1 MDHFGSIQTPIM
13 FYLNQATDNMKHVY
27 RLSRLWCAPVM
38 AIVMVISLAMT
49 GCQTMRSPSTTLS
62 NTILQSSSSLPKVIA
77 TAPTNLPHMDA
88 SQLSGKLIFI
98 YLTGFGE
105 NRQAQLIETQMDG
118 SNPKTLYKVNG
129 TIMSLSASRL
139 GDRLIFTVQA
149 GKSYPKVVIL
159 DRATLQVTD
168 VSDVSA
174 VSGVSGVS
182 AKRTH
187 NFSGAISPD
196 GRQLLLANSQMGN
209 PEIFLTDS
217 SGNIKQQLTQQPAID
232 LAPVWLPDGKS
243 FIFTSDK
250 AKFLQPQLYQYY
262 FAKQQFLPL
271 NLPGKINAIARV
283 SPSGRLITYV
293 SDNSQGRLA
302 DMATKQSIAINN
314 EGLAEPANFSP
325 DGNYLLYSAK
335 NRIKIIPVPTFEPL
349 APQQSPVSWTIEFA
363 DSNHQPFTIRE
374 PIWVIP

>member
-1 MDHFGSIQTPIM
+1 MAI
-13 FYLNQATDNMKHVY
+13 
-27 RLSRLWCAPVM
+27 VM
-38 AIVMVISLAMT
+38 AIVMAISLAMT

-62 NTILQSSSSLPKVIA
+62 NTTLQSSTSLPKVIA
-77 TAPTNLPHMDA
+77 TAPTNLPQMDA

-98 YLTGFGE
+98 YLTGFGA
-105 NRQAQLIETQMDG
+105 NRQAQLIETQIDG
-118 SNPKTLYKVNG
+118 SDPKTLYKVNG

-159 DRATLQVTD
+159 DRATLQVTEI
-168 VSDVSA
+168 SG

-182 AKRTH
+182 SKLTH

-217 SGNIKQQLTQQPAID
+217 SGNIKQQLTHQPAID
-232 LAPVWLPDGKS
+232 LAPVWLPDGQS

-271 NLPGKINAIARV
+271 NLPGKTNAIARI
-283 SPSGRLITYV
+283 SPTGRLITYV
-293 SDNSQGRLA
+293 SDNSQGRLT
-302 DMATKQSIAINN
+302 DMATKKSIAINN

-335 NRIKIIPVPTFEPL
+335 NRIKITPVPNFERL

-374 PIWVIP
+374 PIWVNY

>member
-1 MDHFGSIQTPIM
+1 M
-13 FYLNQATDNMKHVY
+13 FCRNETLNNMRHVY
-27 RLSRLWCAPVM
+27 QLPRLCCAAVM
-38 AIVMVISLAMT
+38 AIVMAISLAMT
-49 GCQTMRSPSTTLS
+49 GCQTMRLPSTTLS
-62 NTILQSSSSLPKVIA
+62 NTTLQISTSLPKVIA
-77 TAPTNLPHMDA
+77 TAPSNLPHMDA

-105 NRQAQLIETQMDG
+105 NRQAQLIETQIDG
-118 SNPKTLYKVNG
+118 SDPKTLYKVNG
-129 TIMSLSASRL
+129 TIMSLSSSRL

-159 DRATLQVTD
+159 DRATLQVTEISG
-168 VSDVSA
+168 VSDVS
-174 VSGVSGVS
+174 GIS

-187 NFSGAISPD
+187 NFSGTISPD

-217 SGNIKQQLTQQPAID
+217 SGNIKQQLTHQPAID
-232 LAPVWLPDGKS
+232 LAPVWLPDGQS

-271 NLPGKINAIARV
+271 NLPGKTNAIARV

-302 DMATKQSIAINN
+302 DMATKKSIAINN

-335 NRIKIIPVPTFEPL
+335 NRIKIIPVPTFETL
-349 APQQSPVSWTIEFA
+349 TPQQSPVSWTIEFD
-363 DSNHQPFTIRE
+363 DSNHRPFTIRE
-374 PIWVIP
+374 PIWVTP

>member
-1 MDHFGSIQTPIM
+1 M
-13 FYLNQATDNMKHVY
+13 FYLNQATNNMKHVY
-27 RLSRLWCAPVM
+27 LLPRLWCAAVM
-38 AIVMVISLAMT
+38 AIVMAISLAMT
-49 GCQTMRSPSTTLS
+49 GCQTMRSPSTNLS
-62 NTILQSSSSLPKVIA
+62 STSLQSSTSLPKVIA
-77 TAPTNLPHMDA
+77 TAPTNLSDVHA

-105 NRQAQLIETQMDG
+105 NRQAQLIETQIDG
-118 SNPKTLYKVNG
+118 SDPKTLYKVNG

-149 GKSYPKVVIL
+149 GNSYPQVVIL
-159 DRATLQVTD
+159 DRATLQVTEI
-168 VSDVSA
+168 SA
-174 VSGVSGVS
+174 VSGR
-182 AKRTH
+182 RTH

-217 SGNIKQQLTQQPAID
+217 SGNVKQQLTHQPAID
-232 LAPVWLPDGKS
+232 LAPVWLPDGQS

-271 NLPGKINAIARV
+271 NLPGKTNAIARI
-283 SPSGRLITYV
+283 SPTGRLITYV

-302 DMATKQSIAINN
+302 DMATKKSIAIND

-335 NRIKIIPVPTFEPL
+335 NRIKIIPVPTFKPL
-349 APQQSPVSWTIEFA
+349 ASQQSPASWTIEFA

-374 PIWVIP
+374 PIWVTP

>member
-1 MDHFGSIQTPIM
+1 M
-13 FYLNQATDNMKHVY
+13 FCLNETSNNMKHY
-27 RLSRLWCAPVM
+27 YQLPRLCAAVM
-38 AIVMVISLAMT
+38 AIVMAISLAIT
-49 GCQTMRSPSTTLS
+49 GCQTIRSPSTTLS
-62 NTILQSSSSLPKVIA
+62 TTSLQSSTSLPKVIA

-105 NRQAQLIETQMDG
+105 NRQAQLIETRMDG
-118 SNPKTLYKVNG
+118 SNSKTLYKVNG
-129 TIMSLSASRL
+129 TIMSLSSSRL

-159 DRATLQVTD
+159 DRVTLQVTE
-168 VSDVSA
+168 
-174 VSGVSGVS
+174 VS

-196 GRQLLLANSQMGN
+196 GRQLLLANSQPGN

-217 SGNIKQQLTQQPAID
+217 SGNIKQQLTHQPAID
-232 LAPVWLPDGKS
+232 LAPVWLPDGES

-271 NLPGKINAIARV
+271 NLPGKTNAIARV

-293 SDNSQGRLA
+293 SDNSQGRLV
-302 DMATKQSIAINN
+302 DMATKKSIAINN
-314 EGLAEPANFSP
+314 ERLAEPANFSP

-349 APQQSPVSWTIEFA
+349 TLQQSPVSWIIEFA

>member
-1 MDHFGSIQTPIM
+1 M
-13 FYLNQATDNMKHVY
+13 FCLNQATDKMKHY
-27 RLSRLWCAPVM
+27 YQLPRLWCAPVM
-38 AIVMVISLAMT
+38 AIVMAISLAMT
-49 GCQTMRSPSTTLS
+49 GCQTIRSPSTTLS
-62 NTILQSSSSLPKVIA
+62 TTSLQSSTSLPRVIA

-88 SQLSGKLIFI
+88 RQLSGKLIFI

-105 NRQAQLIETQMDG
+105 NRQAQLIETQIDG
-118 SNPKTLYKVNG
+118 SDPKTLHKVNG
-129 TIMSLSASRL
+129 TIMSLSSSRL

-159 DRATLQVTD
+159 DRVTLQVTE
-168 VSDVSA
+168 
-174 VSGVSGVS
+174 VS

-196 GRQLLLANSQMGN
+196 GRQLLLANSQLGN

-217 SGNIKQQLTQQPAID
+217 SGNIKQQLTHQPAID
-232 LAPVWLPDGKS
+232 LAPVWLPDGQS

-271 NLPGKINAIARV
+271 NLPGKTNAIARV

-293 SDNSQGRLA
+293 SDNSQGKLA
-302 DMATKQSIAINN
+302 DMATKKSIAINN

-335 NRIKIIPVPTFEPL
+335 NRIKIIPVPTFETL
-349 APQQSPVSWTIEFA
+349 TPQQSPVSWTIEFA
-363 DSNHQPFTIRE
+363 DSNHRPFTIRE
-374 PIWVIP
+374 PIWVTP

>member
-1 MDHFGSIQTPIM
+1 M
-13 FYLNQATDNMKHVY
+13 FYLNQATNNMKHVY
-27 RLSRLWCAPVM
+27 LLPRLWCAAVM
-38 AIVMVISLAMT
+38 AIVMAISLAMT
-49 GCQTMRSPSTTLS
+49 GCQTMRSPSTNLS
-62 NTILQSSSSLPKVIA
+62 STSLQSSTSLPKVIA
-77 TAPTNLPHMDA
+77 TAPTNLSDLHIR
-88 SQLSGKLIFI
+88 QLSGKLIFI

-105 NRQAQLIETQMDG
+105 NRQAQLIETQIDG
-118 SNPKTLYKVNG
+118 SDPKTLYKVNG

-149 GKSYPKVVIL
+149 GKSYPQVVIL
-159 DRATLQVTD
+159 DRATLQVTEI
-168 VSDVSA
+168 SA
-174 VSGVSGVS
+174 VSGR
-182 AKRTH
+182 RTH

-196 GRQLLLANSQMGN
+196 GRQLLLANSQLGN

-217 SGNIKQQLTQQPAID
+217 SGNVKQQLTHQPAID
-232 LAPVWLPDGKS
+232 LAPVWLPDGQS

-250 AKFLQPQLYQYY
+250 AKFLQPQLYQYH

-271 NLPGKINAIARV
+271 NLPGKTNAIARI

-302 DMATKQSIAINN
+302 DMATKKSIAINN

-335 NRIKIIPVPTFEPL
+335 NRIKIIPVPTFESL
-349 APQQSPVSWTIEFA
+349 RLQQSPASWTIEFA

>member
-1 MDHFGSIQTPIM
+1 M
-13 FYLNQATDNMKHVY
+13 FCLNQATNNMKHFY
-27 RLSRLWCAPVM
+27 PLPRLWCAAVM
-38 AIVMVISLAMT
+38 AIVMAISLAMT
-49 GCQTMRSPSTTLS
+49 GCQTMRSPSTNIS
-62 NTILQSSSSLPKVIA
+62 NTSLQSSTSLPKVIA
-77 TAPTNLPHMDA
+77 TAPTNLSDVHA

-105 NRQAQLIETQMDG
+105 NRQAQLIETQIDG
-118 SNPKTLYKVNG
+118 SDPETLYKVNG

-159 DRATLQVTD
+159 DRATLQVTEI
-168 VSDVSA
+168 SA
-174 VSGVSGVS
+174 VS
-182 AKRTH
+182 AKGTH

-196 GRQLLLANSQMGN
+196 GRQLLLANSQLGN

-217 SGNIKQQLTQQPAID
+217 SGNIKQQLTHQPAID
-232 LAPVWLPDGKS
+232 LAPVWLPDGQS

-271 NLPGKINAIARV
+271 NLPGKTNAIARV

-302 DMATKQSIAINN
+302 DMATKKSIAINN

-335 NRIKIIPVPTFEPL
+335 NRIKIIPVPTFETL
-349 APQQSPVSWTIEFA
+349 TPQQSPVSWTIEFD
-363 DSNHQPFTIRE
+363 DSNHRPFTIRE
-374 PIWVIP
+374 PIWVTP

>member
-1 MDHFGSIQTPIM
+1 M
-13 FYLNQATDNMKHVY
+13 FYLNQATNNMKHVY
-27 RLSRLWCAPVM
+27 LLPRLWCAAVM
-38 AIVMVISLAMT
+38 AIVMAISLAMT
-49 GCQTMRSPSTTLS
+49 GCQTMRSPSTNLS
-62 NTILQSSSSLPKVIA
+62 STSLQSSTSLPKVIA
-77 TAPTNLPHMDA
+77 TAPTNLPDLHIR
-88 SQLSGKLIFI
+88 QLSGKLIFI

-105 NRQAQLIETQMDG
+105 NRQAQLIETQIDG
-118 SNPKTLYKVNG
+118 SDPKTLYKVNG

-159 DRATLQVTD
+159 DRATLQVTEI
-168 VSDVSA
+168 SA
-174 VSGVSGVS
+174 VS
-182 AKRTH
+182 AKGTH

-217 SGNIKQQLTQQPAID
+217 SGNIKQQLTHQPAID
-232 LAPVWLPDGKS
+232 LAPVWLPDGES

-271 NLPGKINAIARV
+271 NLPGKTNAIARV

-293 SDNSQGRLA
+293 SDNSQGRLV
-302 DMATKQSIAINN
+302 DMATKKSIAINN

-335 NRIKIIPVPTFEPL
+335 NRIKIIPVPTFKPL
-349 APQQSPVSWTIEFA
+349 ASQQSPVSWTVEFA

>member
-1 MDHFGSIQTPIM
+1 
-13 FYLNQATDNMKHVY
+13 
-27 RLSRLWCAPVM
+27 
-38 AIVMVISLAMT
+38 
-49 GCQTMRSPSTTLS
+49 MRSPSTNLS
-62 NTILQSSSSLPKVIA
+62 NTTLQSSTSLPKVIA

-88 SQLSGKLIFI
+88 RQLSGKLIFI

-105 NRQAQLIETQMDG
+105 NRQGQLIETQIDG
-118 SNPKTLYKVNG
+118 SDPKTLYKVNG
-129 TIMSLSASRL
+129 TIMSLSVSRL

-159 DRATLQVTD
+159 DRATLQVTEI
-168 VSDVSA
+168 
-174 VSGVSGVS
+174 SGVS
-182 AKRTH
+182 AKPTH

-217 SGNIKQQLTQQPAID
+217 SGNIKQQLTHQPAID
-232 LAPVWLPDGKS
+232 LAPVWLPDGQS

-271 NLPGKINAIARV
+271 NLPGKTNAIARV
-283 SPSGRLITYV
+283 SPTGRLITYV
-293 SDNSQGRLA
+293 TDNSQGRLA
-302 DMATKQSIAINN
+302 DMATKKSIAINN

-335 NRIKIIPVPTFEPL
+335 NRIKITPVPNFERL

-374 PIWVIP
+374 PIWVNY

>member
-1 MDHFGSIQTPIM
+1 M
-13 FYLNQATDNMKHVY
+13 FCLNQATNNMKHVY
-27 RLSRLWCAPVM
+27 QLSRLWCAAVM
-38 AIVMVISLAMT
+38 AIVMAISLAMT
-49 GCQTMRSPSTTLS
+49 GCQTMRPPSTTLS
-62 NTILQSSSSLPKVIA
+62 KTSLQSSTSLPKVIA

-105 NRQAQLIETQMDG
+105 NRQAQLIETRMDG
-118 SNPKTLYKVNG
+118 SDPKTLYKVNG

-159 DRATLQVTD
+159 DRATLQIAEI
-168 VSDVSA
+168 SG

-196 GRQLLLANSQMGN
+196 GRQLLLANSQLGN

-217 SGNIKQQLTQQPAID
+217 GGNIKQQLTHQPAID
-232 LAPVWLPDGKS
+232 LAPVWLPDGQS

-271 NLPGKINAIARV
+271 NLPGKTNAIARV

-293 SDNSQGRLA
+293 SDNSQGRLV
-302 DMATKQSIAINN
+302 DMATKKSIAINN

-325 DGNYLLYSAK
+325 DDNYLLYSAK
-335 NRIKIIPVPTFEPL
+335 NRIKITPVPNFERL
-349 APQQSPVSWTIEFA
+349 APQQSPVSWTIQFA
-363 DSNHQPFTIRE
+363 DSNHQSFTIRE
-374 PIWVIP
+374 PIWVNY

>member
-1 MDHFGSIQTPIM
+1 
-13 FYLNQATDNMKHVY
+13 
-27 RLSRLWCAPVM
+27 
-38 AIVMVISLAMT
+38 
-49 GCQTMRSPSTTLS
+49 
-62 NTILQSSSSLPKVIA
+62 
-77 TAPTNLPHMDA
+77 
-88 SQLSGKLIFI
+88 
-98 YLTGFGE
+98 
-105 NRQAQLIETQMDG
+105 
-118 SNPKTLYKVNG
+118 
-129 TIMSLSASRL
+129 MSLSASRL

-149 GKSYPKVVIL
+149 GKSYPQVVIF

-168 VSDVSA
+168 VSGSSGVSA
-174 VSGVSGVS
+174 VSGIS

-187 NFSGAISPD
+187 SFSGAISPD
-196 GRQLLLANSQMGN
+196 GRQLLLANSQLGN

-217 SGNIKQQLTQQPAID
+217 SGNIKQQLTHQPAID
-232 LAPVWLPDGKS
+232 LAPVWLPDGQS

-262 FAKQQFLPL
+262 FANQQFLPL
-271 NLPGKINAIARV
+271 NLPGKTNAIARV
-283 SPSGRLITYV
+283 SPSGLLITYV

-302 DMATKQSIAINN
+302 DMATKKSIVINN

-349 APQQSPVSWTIEFA
+349 TLQQSPVSWTIEFA

-374 PIWVIP
+374 PIWVNF

>member
-1 MDHFGSIQTPIM
+1 M
-13 FYLNQATDNMKHVY
+13 FYLNQATNNMKHVY
-27 RLSRLWCAPVM
+27 LLPRLWCAAVM
-38 AIVMVISLAMT
+38 AIVMAISLAMT
-49 GCQTMRSPSTTLS
+49 GCQTMRSPSTNISSTS
-62 NTILQSSSSLPKVIA
+62 LQSSTSLPKVIEA
-77 TAPTNLPHMDA
+77 VPTNLPHMDA
-88 SQLSGKLIFI
+88 RQLSGKLIFI

-105 NRQAQLIETQMDG
+105 NRQAQLIETQIDG
-118 SNPKTLYKVNG
+118 SDPKTLYKVNG

-149 GKSYPKVVIL
+149 GNSYPQVVIL
-159 DRATLQVTD
+159 DRATLQVTEI
-168 VSDVSA
+168 SA
-174 VSGVSGVS
+174 VSGR
-182 AKRTH
+182 RTH

-217 SGNIKQQLTQQPAID
+217 SGNVKQQLTHQPAID
-232 LAPVWLPDGKS
+232 LAPVWLPDGQS

-271 NLPGKINAIARV
+271 NLPGKTNAIARI
-283 SPSGRLITYV
+283 SPTGRLITYV

-302 DMATKQSIAINN
+302 DMATKKSIAINN

-335 NRIKIIPVPTFEPL
+335 NRIKIIPVPTFESL
-349 APQQSPVSWTIEFA
+349 RLQQSPASWTIEFA

-374 PIWVIP
+374 PILVTP

>member
-1 MDHFGSIQTPIM
+1 M
-13 FYLNQATDNMKHVY
+13 FYLNQATNNMKHVY
-27 RLSRLWCAPVM
+27 LLPRLWCAAVM
-38 AIVMVISLAMT
+38 AIVMAISLAMT

-62 NTILQSSSSLPKVIA
+62 SNNTLQGSTSLPKVIEA
-77 TAPTNLPHMDA
+77 VPTNLPHMDA
-88 SQLSGKLIFI
+88 RQLSGKLIFI

-105 NRQAQLIETQMDG
+105 NRQAQLIETQIDG
-118 SNPKTLYKVNG
+118 SDPKTLYKVNG

-149 GKSYPKVVIL
+149 GNSYPQVVIL
-159 DRATLQVTD
+159 DRATLQVTEI
-168 VSDVSA
+168 SA
-174 VSGVSGVS
+174 VSGR
-182 AKRTH
+182 RTH

-217 SGNIKQQLTQQPAID
+217 SGNVKQQLTHQPAID
-232 LAPVWLPDGKS
+232 LAPVWLPDGQS

-271 NLPGKINAIARV
+271 NLPGKTNAIARV

-293 SDNSQGRLA
+293 SDNSQGRLT
-302 DMATKQSIAINN
+302 DMATKKSIAINN

-349 APQQSPVSWTIEFA
+349 TLQQSPVSWTIQFT

-374 PIWVIP
+374 PIWVNF

>member
-1 MDHFGSIQTPIM
+1 M
-13 FYLNQATDNMKHVY
+13 FYLNQATNNMKHVY
-27 RLSRLWCAPVM
+27 QLPRLWCAAVM
-38 AIVMVISLAMT
+38 AISLAMA
-49 GCQTMRSPSTTLS
+49 GCQTMGSPSTTLS
-62 NTILQSSSSLPKVIA
+62 NTTLQSSTSLPKVIA

-88 SQLSGKLIFI
+88 RQLSGKLIFI

-105 NRQAQLIETQMDG
+105 NRQAQLIETQIDG
-118 SNPKTLYKVNG
+118 SDPKTLYKVNG

-159 DRATLQVTD
+159 DRATLQVTEI
-168 VSDVSA
+168 SA
-174 VSGVSGVS
+174 VSGR
-182 AKRTH
+182 RTH

-217 SGNIKQQLTQQPAID
+217 SGNVKQQLTHQPAID
-232 LAPVWLPDGKS
+232 LAPVWLPDGQS

-271 NLPGKINAIARV
+271 NLPGKTNAIARI
-283 SPSGRLITYV
+283 SPTGRLITYV

-302 DMATKQSIAINN
+302 DMATKKSIAINN

-335 NRIKIIPVPTFEPL
+335 NRIKIIPVPTFESL
-349 APQQSPVSWTIEFA
+349 RLQQSPASWTIEFA

-374 PIWVIP
+374 PIWVTP

>member
-1 MDHFGSIQTPIM
+1 M
-13 FYLNQATDNMKHVY
+13 FYLNETSNNMKHVY
-27 RLSRLWCAPVM
+27 LLPRLWCAAVM
-38 AIVMVISLAMT
+38 AIVMAISLAMT
-49 GCQTMRSPSTTLS
+49 GCQTMHSPSTNISSTS
-62 NTILQSSSSLPKVIA
+62 LQSSTSLPKVIA

-88 SQLSGKLIFI
+88 RQLSGKLIFI

-105 NRQAQLIETQMDG
+105 NRQGQLIETQIDG

-149 GKSYPKVVIL
+149 GKSYPQVVIL
-159 DRATLQVTD
+159 DRATLQVTEISGVSG

-174 VSGVSGVS
+174 VS

-217 SGNIKQQLTQQPAID
+217 SGNIKQQLTHQPAID

-250 AKFLQPQLYQYY
+250 AKFLQPQLYQYH

-271 NLPGKINAIARV
+271 NLPGKTNAIARV

-302 DMATKQSIAINN
+302 DMATKKNIAIND

-335 NRIKIIPVPTFEPL
+335 NRIKIIPVPTFKPL
-349 APQQSPVSWTIEFA
+349 ASQQSPVSWTVEFA

>member
-1 MDHFGSIQTPIM
+1 M
-13 FYLNQATDNMKHVY
+13 FYLNQATNNMKHVY
-27 RLSRLWCAPVM
+27 LLPRLWCAAVM
-38 AIVMVISLAMT
+38 AIVMAISLAMT

-62 NTILQSSSSLPKVIA
+62 SNNTLQGSTSLPKVIEA
-77 TAPTNLPHMDA
+77 VPTNLPHMDA
-88 SQLSGKLIFI
+88 RQLSGKLIFI

-105 NRQAQLIETQMDG
+105 NRQAQLIETQIDG
-118 SNPKTLYKVNG
+118 SDPKTLYKVNG

-149 GKSYPKVVIL
+149 GNSYPQVVIL
-159 DRATLQVTD
+159 DRATLQVTEI
-168 VSDVSA
+168 SA
-174 VSGVSGVS
+174 VSGR
-182 AKRTH
+182 RTH

-217 SGNIKQQLTQQPAID
+217 SGNVKQQLTHQPAID
-232 LAPVWLPDGKS
+232 LAPVWLPDGQS

-271 NLPGKINAIARV
+271 NLPGKTNAIARV

-302 DMATKQSIAINN
+302 DMATKKSIAINN

-349 APQQSPVSWTIEFA
+349 APQQPPVSWTIQFT

-374 PIWVIP
+374 PIWVTP

>member
-1 MDHFGSIQTPIM
+1 
-13 FYLNQATDNMKHVY
+13 MKHVY
-27 RLSRLWCAPVM
+27 LLPRLWCAAVM
-38 AIVMVISLAMT
+38 AIVMAISLAMT

-62 NTILQSSSSLPKVIA
+62 NTTLQSSTSLPKVIA
-77 TAPTNLPHMDA
+77 TAPTNLLHMDA
-88 SQLSGKLIFI
+88 RQLSGKLIFI

-105 NRQAQLIETQMDG
+105 NRQAQLIETQIDG
-118 SNPKTLYKVNG
+118 SDPKTLYKVNG

-149 GKSYPKVVIL
+149 GNSYPQVVIL
-159 DRATLQVTD
+159 DRATLQVTEI
-168 VSDVSA
+168 SA
-174 VSGVSGVS
+174 VSGR
-182 AKRTH
+182 RTH

-217 SGNIKQQLTQQPAID
+217 SGNVKQQLTHQPAID
-232 LAPVWLPDGKS
+232 LAPVWLPDGQS

-271 NLPGKINAIARV
+271 NLPGKTNAIARI
-283 SPSGRLITYV
+283 SPTGRLITYV

-302 DMATKQSIAINN
+302 DMATKKSIAINN

-335 NRIKIIPVPTFEPL
+335 NRIKITPVPNFERL

>member
-1 MDHFGSIQTPIM
+1 
-13 FYLNQATDNMKHVY
+13 
-27 RLSRLWCAPVM
+27 M
-38 AIVMVISLAMT
+38 AIVMAISLAMT
-49 GCQTMRSPSTTLS
+49 GCQAMGSPSTTLS
-62 NTILQSSSSLPKVIA
+62 NTSLQSSTSLPKVIA

-105 NRQAQLIETQMDG
+105 KREAQLIETQMDG
-118 SNPKTLYKVNG
+118 SDPKTLYKVNG
-129 TIMSLSASRL
+129 TIMSLSSSRL

-149 GKSYPKVVIL
+149 GKSYPQVVIL
-159 DRATLQVTD
+159 DRATLQVTEI
-168 VSDVSA
+168 SA
-174 VSGVSGVS
+174 VSGVSAVS

-217 SGNIKQQLTQQPAID
+217 SGNIKQQLTHQPAID

-250 AKFLQPQLYQYY
+250 AKFLQPQLYQYH

-271 NLPGKINAIARV
+271 NLPGKTTAIARV
-283 SPSGRLITYV
+283 SPRGRLITYV

-302 DMATKQSIAINN
+302 DMATKKSIAIND

-325 DGNYLLYSAK
+325 DGNHLLYSAK
-335 NRIKIIPVPTFEPL
+335 NRIEIIPVPSFEPL
-349 APQQSPVSWTIEFA
+349 APQQYPVSWTIEFA

-374 PIWVIP
+374 PIWVKP

>member
-1 MDHFGSIQTPIM
+1 
-13 FYLNQATDNMKHVY
+13 
-27 RLSRLWCAPVM
+27 M
-38 AIVMVISLAMT
+38 AIVMAISLAMT

-62 NTILQSSSSLPKVIA
+62 SNNTLQGSTSLPKVIEA
-77 TAPTNLPHMDA
+77 VPTNLPHMDA
-88 SQLSGKLIFI
+88 RQLSGKLIFI

-105 NRQAQLIETQMDG
+105 NRQAQLIETQIDG
-118 SNPKTLYKVNG
+118 SDPKTLYKVNG

-149 GKSYPKVVIL
+149 GNSYPQVVIL
-159 DRATLQVTD
+159 DRATFQVTEI
-168 VSDVSA
+168 SA
-174 VSGVSGVS
+174 VSGR
-182 AKRTH
+182 RTH

-217 SGNIKQQLTQQPAID
+217 SGNVKQQLTHQPAID
-232 LAPVWLPDGKS
+232 LAPVWLPDGQS

-271 NLPGKINAIARV
+271 NLPGKTNAIARI
-283 SPSGRLITYV
+283 SPTGRLITYV

-302 DMATKQSIAINN
+302 DMATKKSIAINN

-335 NRIKIIPVPTFEPL
+335 NRIKIIPVPNFETL
-349 APQQSPVSWTIEFA
+349 TPQQSPVSWTIEFT

-374 PIWVIP
+374 PIWVTP

>member
-1 MDHFGSIQTPIM
+1 M
-13 FYLNQATDNMKHVY
+13 FYLNQATNNMKHVY
-27 RLSRLWCAPVM
+27 LLPRLWCAAVM
-38 AIVMVISLAMT
+38 AIVMAISLAMT
-49 GCQTMRSPSTTLS
+49 GCQTMHSPSTNISSTS
-62 NTILQSSSSLPKVIA
+62 LQSSTSLPKVIEA
-77 TAPTNLPHMDA
+77 VPTNLPHMDA
-88 SQLSGKLIFI
+88 RQLSGKLIFI

-105 NRQAQLIETQMDG
+105 NRQAQLIETQIDG
-118 SNPKTLYKVNG
+118 SDPKTLYKVNG

-149 GKSYPKVVIL
+149 GNSYPQVVIL
-159 DRATLQVTD
+159 DRATLQVTEI
-168 VSDVSA
+168 SA
-174 VSGVSGVS
+174 VS

-217 SGNIKQQLTQQPAID
+217 SGNVKQQLTHQPAID
-232 LAPVWLPDGKS
+232 LAPVWLPDGQS

-271 NLPGKINAIARV
+271 NLPGKTNAIARI
-283 SPSGRLITYV
+283 SPTGRLITYV

-302 DMATKQSIAINN
+302 DMATKKSIAIND

-335 NRIKIIPVPTFEPL
+335 NRIKIIPVPTFESL
-349 APQQSPVSWTIEFA
+349 RLQQSPASWTIEFA

-374 PIWVIP
+374 PIWVTP

>member
-1 MDHFGSIQTPIM
+1 
-13 FYLNQATDNMKHVY
+13 
-27 RLSRLWCAPVM
+27 
-38 AIVMVISLAMT
+38 
-49 GCQTMRSPSTTLS
+49 
-62 NTILQSSSSLPKVIA
+62 
-77 TAPTNLPHMDA
+77 
-88 SQLSGKLIFI
+88 
-98 YLTGFGE
+98 
-105 NRQAQLIETQMDG
+105 
-118 SNPKTLYKVNG
+118 
-129 TIMSLSASRL
+129 MSLSASRL

-168 VSDVSA
+168 VSD

-217 SGNIKQQLTQQPAID
+217 SGNIKQQLTHQPAID
-232 LAPVWLPDGKS
+232 LAPVWLPDGQS

-271 NLPGKINAIARV
+271 NLPGKTNAIARI
-283 SPSGRLITYV
+283 SPTGRLITYV

-302 DMATKQSIAINN
+302 DMATKKNIAIND

-335 NRIKIIPVPTFEPL
+335 NRIKIIPVPTFKPL
-349 APQQSPVSWTIEFA
+349 ASQQSPVSWTVEFA

-374 PIWVIP
+374 PIWVTP

>member
-1 MDHFGSIQTPIM
+1 M
-13 FYLNQATDNMKHVY
+13 FYLNQATNNMKHVY
-27 RLSRLWCAPVM
+27 LLPRLWCAAVM
-38 AIVMVISLAMT
+38 AIVMAISLAMT
-49 GCQTMRSPSTTLS
+49 GCQTMRSPSTNISSTS
-62 NTILQSSSSLPKVIA
+62 LQSSTSLPKVIEA
-77 TAPTNLPHMDA
+77 VPTNLPHMDA
-88 SQLSGKLIFI
+88 RQLSGKLIFI

-105 NRQAQLIETQMDG
+105 NRQAQLIETQIDG
-118 SNPKTLYKVNG
+118 SDPKTLYKVNG

-149 GKSYPKVVIL
+149 GNSYPQVVIL
-159 DRATLQVTD
+159 DRATLQVTEI
-168 VSDVSA
+168 SA
-174 VSGVSGVS
+174 VSGR
-182 AKRTH
+182 RTH

-232 LAPVWLPDGKS
+232 LAPVWLPDGQS

-271 NLPGKINAIARV
+271 NLPGKTNAIARV

-302 DMATKQSIAINN
+302 DMATKKNIAIND

-335 NRIKIIPVPTFEPL
+335 NRIKITPVPNFERL
-349 APQQSPVSWTIEFA
+349 APQQSPASWTIQFA

-374 PIWVIP
+374 PIWVTP

>member
-1 MDHFGSIQTPIM
+1 M
-13 FYLNQATDNMKHVY
+13 FCLNETSNNMKHYYQVP
-27 RLSRLWCAPVM
+27 RLWCAAVM
-38 AIVMVISLAMT
+38 AIVMAISLAMT
-49 GCQTMRSPSTTLS
+49 GCQTMHSPSTNISSTS
-62 NTILQSSSSLPKVIA
+62 LQSSTSLPKVIA
-77 TAPTNLPHMDA
+77 TAPTNLLHMDA
-88 SQLSGKLIFI
+88 RQLSGKLIFI

-105 NRQAQLIETQMDG
+105 NRQAQLIETQIDG
-118 SNPKTLYKVNG
+118 SDPKTLYKVNG

-149 GKSYPKVVIL
+149 GNSYPQVVIL
-159 DRATLQVTD
+159 DRATLQVTEI
-168 VSDVSA
+168 SA
-174 VSGVSGVS
+174 VSGR
-182 AKRTH
+182 RTH

-217 SGNIKQQLTQQPAID
+217 SGNIKQQLTHQPAID
-232 LAPVWLPDGKS
+232 LAPVWLPDGQS

-271 NLPGKINAIARV
+271 NLPGKTNAIARV

-302 DMATKQSIAINN
+302 DMATKKNIAIND

-335 NRIKIIPVPTFEPL
+335 NRIKIIPVPTFKPL
-349 APQQSPVSWTIEFA
+349 ASQQSPVSWTVEFA

-374 PIWVIP
+374 PIWVTP

>member
-1 MDHFGSIQTPIM
+1 
-13 FYLNQATDNMKHVY
+13 
-27 RLSRLWCAPVM
+27 M
-38 AIVMVISLAMT
+38 AIVMAISLAMT
-49 GCQTMRSPSTTLS
+49 GCQSMRSPSTTLS
-62 NTILQSSSSLPKVIA
+62 NTSLQSSTSLPKVIA
-77 TAPTNLPHMDA
+77 TAPTNLSDLHIRH
-88 SQLSGKLIFI
+88 LSGKLIFI

-118 SNPKTLYKVNG
+118 SDPKTLYKVNG

-159 DRATLQVTD
+159 DRATLQVTEI
-168 VSDVSA
+168 SA
-174 VSGVSGVS
+174 VS

-217 SGNIKQQLTQQPAID
+217 SGNIKQQLTHQPAID
-232 LAPVWLPDGKS
+232 LAPVWLPDGQS

-271 NLPGKINAIARV
+271 NLPGKTNAIARV

-293 SDNSQGRLA
+293 SDNSQGRLT
-302 DMATKQSIAINN
+302 DMATKKSIAINN

-335 NRIKIIPVPTFEPL
+335 NRIKIIPVPTFESL
-349 APQQSPVSWTIEFA
+349 RLQQSPASWTIEFA

-374 PIWVIP
+374 PIWVNY

>member
-1 MDHFGSIQTPIM
+1 M
-13 FYLNQATDNMKHVY
+13 FYRNETSNNMKHFY
-27 RLSRLWCAPVM
+27 PLPRLWCAAVM
-38 AIVMVISLAMT
+38 AIAMAISLAMT
-49 GCQTMRSPSTTLS
+49 GCHTMRSPSTNLS
-62 NTILQSSSSLPKVIA
+62 NTTLQSSTSLPKVVA
-77 TAPTNLPHMDA
+77 TAPNNLPHLDA
-88 SQLSGKLIFI
+88 SQLLGKLIFI

-118 SNPKTLYKVNG
+118 SDPKTLYKVNG
-129 TIMSLSASRL
+129 TMMSLSSSRL
-139 GDRLIFTVQA
+139 GDRLIFTIQA
-149 GKSYPKVVIL
+149 GKSYPQVVIL
-159 DRATLQVTD
+159 DRATLQVTEVSG
-168 VSDVSA
+168 VSDVS
-174 VSGVSGVS
+174 GIS

-217 SGNIKQQLTQQPAID
+217 SGNIKQQLTHQPAID
-232 LAPVWLPDGKS
+232 LAPVWLPDGQS

-271 NLPGKINAIARV
+271 NLPGKTNAIARI
-283 SPSGRLITYV
+283 SPTGRLITYV
-293 SDNSQGRLA
+293 SDNSHGRLT
-302 DMATKQSIAINN
+302 DMATKKSIAINN

-325 DGNYLLYSAK
+325 NGNYLLYSAK
-335 NRIKIIPVPTFEPL
+335 NRIKIIPVPTFEAL
-349 APQQSPVSWTIEFA
+349 TPQQQPASWTIQFA

-374 PIWVIP
+374 PIWVNY

>member
-1 MDHFGSIQTPIM
+1 M
-13 FYLNQATDNMKHVY
+13 FCLNQATNNMKHVY
-27 RLSRLWCAPVM
+27 RLSRLWCAAVM
-38 AIVMVISLAMT
+38 AIVMAISLAMT

-62 NTILQSSSSLPKVIA
+62 NTTLQSSTSLPKVIA

-118 SNPKTLYKVNG
+118 SDPKTLYKVNG
-129 TIMSLSASRL
+129 TIMSLSSSRL

-168 VSDVSA
+168 VSA
-174 VSGVSGVS
+174 VS

-187 NFSGAISPD
+187 SFSGAISPD

-262 FAKQQFLPL
+262 FVKQQILPL
-271 NLPGKINAIARV
+271 NLPGKTNAIARV
-283 SPSGRLITYV
+283 SPRGRLITYV

-302 DMATKQSIAINN
+302 DMATKKSIAINN

-335 NRIKIIPVPTFEPL
+335 NRIKIIPVPSFESL
-349 APQQSPVSWTIEFA
+349 TLQQSPASWTIEFA

-374 PIWVIP
+374 PIWVTP

>member
-1 MDHFGSIQTPIM
+1 M
-13 FYLNQATDNMKHVY
+13 FCLNQATDNMKHVY
-27 RLSRLWCAPVM
+27 QLPRLWCAAVM
-38 AIVMVISLAMT
+38 AIVMAISLAMT
-49 GCQTMRSPSTTLS
+49 GCQSMRSPSTTLS
-62 NTILQSSSSLPKVIA
+62 NTSLQSSTSLPKVIA
-77 TAPTNLPHMDA
+77 TAPTNLPHIDA
-88 SQLSGKLIFI
+88 SHLSGKLIFI

-118 SNPKTLYKVNG
+118 SDPKTLYKVNG

-159 DRATLQVTD
+159 DRATLQVTEI
-168 VSDVSA
+168 SA
-174 VSGVSGVS
+174 VS

-217 SGNIKQQLTQQPAID
+217 SGNIKQQLTHQPAID
-232 LAPVWLPDGKS
+232 LAPVWLPDGQS

-250 AKFLQPQLYQYY
+250 AKFLQPQLYQYH

-271 NLPGKINAIARV
+271 NLPGKTNAIARV

-293 SDNSQGRLA
+293 SDNSQGRFA
-302 DMATKQSIAINN
+302 DMATKKNIAIND

-335 NRIKIIPVPTFEPL
+335 NRIKIIPVPTFKPL
-349 APQQSPVSWTIEFA
+349 ASQQSPVSWTVEFA

>member
-1 MDHFGSIQTPIM
+1 M
-13 FYLNQATDNMKHVY
+13 FCRNETSNNMRHVY
-27 RLSRLWCAPVM
+27 QLPRLWCAAVM
-38 AIVMVISLAMT
+38 AIVMAISLAMT
-49 GCQTMRSPSTTLS
+49 GCQTMHSPSTNISSTS
-62 NTILQSSSSLPKVIA
+62 LQSSSSLPKVIA
-77 TAPTNLPHMDA
+77 TAPNNLPHMDA

-105 NRQAQLIETQMDG
+105 NRQAQLIETQIDG
-118 SNPKTLYKVNG
+118 SDPKTLYKVNG

-159 DRATLQVTD
+159 DRATLQVTEI
-168 VSDVSA
+168 
-174 VSGVSGVS
+174 SGVSGVS
-182 AKRTH
+182 AVSAKRAH

-196 GRQLLLANSQMGN
+196 GRQLLLANSQLGN

-217 SGNIKQQLTQQPAID
+217 SGNIKQQLTHQPAID
-232 LAPVWLPDGKS
+232 LAPVWLPDGQS

-250 AKFLQPQLYQYY
+250 AKFLQPQLYQYH

-271 NLPGKINAIARV
+271 NLPGETNAIARIN
-283 SPSGRLITYV
+283 PSGRLITYV

-302 DMATKQSIAINN
+302 DMATKKSIAINN

-335 NRIKIIPVPTFEPL
+335 NRIKIIPVPTFETL
-349 APQQSPVSWTIEFA
+349 TLQQSPASWTIQFV

>member
-1 MDHFGSIQTPIM
+1 M
-13 FYLNQATDNMKHVY
+13 FYRNETSNNMKHFY
-27 RLSRLWCAPVM
+27 PLPRLWCAAVM
-38 AIVMVISLAMT
+38 AIAMAISLAMT

-62 NTILQSSSSLPKVIA
+62 NTTLQSSTSLPKVIA
-77 TAPTNLPHMDA
+77 TAPTNLPQMDA

-105 NRQAQLIETQMDG
+105 NRQGQLIETQIDG
-118 SNPKTLYKVNG
+118 SDPKTLYKVNG

-149 GKSYPKVVIL
+149 GKSYPKVVII
-159 DRATLQVTD
+159 DRATLQVTEI
-168 VSDVSA
+168 
-174 VSGVSGVS
+174 SGVS

-196 GRQLLLANSQMGN
+196 GRQLLLANSQLGN
-209 PEIFLTDS
+209 PDIFLTDS
-217 SGNIKQQLTQQPAID
+217 SGNIKQQLTYQSAID
-232 LAPVWLPDGKS
+232 LAPVWLPDGQS

-271 NLPGKINAIARV
+271 NLPGKTNAIARI
-283 SPSGRLITYV
+283 SPTGRLITYV
-293 SDNSQGRLA
+293 SDNSQGRLV
-302 DMATKQSIAINN
+302 DMATKKSIAINN

-335 NRIKIIPVPTFEPL
+335 NRIKITPVPNFERL

>member
-1 MDHFGSIQTPIM
+1 MH
-13 FYLNQATDNMKHVY
+13 
-27 RLSRLWCAPVM
+27 
-38 AIVMVISLAMT
+38 
-49 GCQTMRSPSTTLS
+49 SPSTTLS
-62 NTILQSSSSLPKVIA
+62 KTSLQSSSSLPKVIA
-77 TAPTNLPHMDA
+77 TAPTNLPHMDVN
-88 SQLSGKLIFI
+88 QLSGKLIFI

-118 SNPKTLYKVNG
+118 SDPKTLYKVNG

-168 VSDVSA
+168 VSAVFGVSA
-174 VSGVSGVS
+174 VS

-196 GRQLLLANSQMGN
+196 GRQLLLANSQLGN

-217 SGNIKQQLTQQPAID
+217 SGNIKQQLTHQPAID
-232 LAPVWLPDGKS
+232 LAPVWLPDGQS

-262 FAKQQFLPL
+262 FSKQQFLPL
-271 NLPGKINAIARV
+271 NLPGKTNAIARV
-283 SPSGRLITYV
+283 SPSGSLITYV
-293 SDNSQGRLA
+293 SDNSQGKLA
-302 DMATKQSIAINN
+302 DMATKKSIAIND

-335 NRIKIIPVPTFEPL
+335 NRIKIIPVPTFESL
-349 APQQSPVSWTIEFA
+349 RLQQSPASWMIQFA

-374 PIWVIP
+374 PIWVTP

>member
-1 MDHFGSIQTPIM
+1 M
-13 FYLNQATDNMKHVY
+13 FCLNEALNNMRHVY
-27 RLSRLWCAPVM
+27 QLHRLWCAAVM
-38 AIVMVISLAMT
+38 AISLAMT
-49 GCQTMRSPSTTLS
+49 GCQTIRSPSTTLS
-62 NTILQSSSSLPKVIA
+62 NTTLQSSTSLPKVIA

-105 NRQAQLIETQMDG
+105 NRQAQLIETQIDG
-118 SNPKTLYKVNG
+118 SDPKTLYKVNG

-159 DRATLQVTD
+159 DRATLQVTEI
-168 VSDVSA
+168 SG

-182 AKRTH
+182 AKRAH

-217 SGNIKQQLTQQPAID
+217 SGNVKQQLTHQPAID
-232 LAPVWLPDGKS
+232 LAPVWLPDGQS

-271 NLPGKINAIARV
+271 NLPGKTNAIARV

-293 SDNSQGRLA
+293 SDNSQGRLV
-302 DMATKQSIAINN
+302 DMATKKSIAINN

-335 NRIKIIPVPTFEPL
+335 NRIKIIPVPTFE
-349 APQQSPVSWTIEFA
+349 QQSPVSWTIQFA

-374 PIWVIP
+374 PIWVTP

>member
-1 MDHFGSIQTPIM
+1 M
-13 FYLNQATDNMKHVY
+13 FYLNQATNNMKHVY
-27 RLSRLWCAPVM
+27 LLPRLWCAAVM
-38 AIVMVISLAMT
+38 AIVMAISLAMT
-49 GCQTMRSPSTTLS
+49 GCQTMRSPSTNISSTS
-62 NTILQSSSSLPKVIA
+62 LQSSTSLPKVIEA
-77 TAPTNLPHMDA
+77 VPTNLPHMDA
-88 SQLSGKLIFI
+88 RQLSGKLIFI

-105 NRQAQLIETQMDG
+105 NRQAQLIETQIDG
-118 SNPKTLYKVNG
+118 SDPKTLYKVNG

-149 GKSYPKVVIL
+149 GNSYPQVVIL
-159 DRATLQVTD
+159 DRATLQVTEI
-168 VSDVSA
+168 SA
-174 VSGVSGVS
+174 VSGR
-182 AKRTH
+182 RTH

-217 SGNIKQQLTQQPAID
+217 SGNVKQQLTHQPAID
-232 LAPVWLPDGKS
+232 LAPVWLPDGQS

-271 NLPGKINAIARV
+271 NLPGKTNAIARI
-283 SPSGRLITYV
+283 SPTGRLITYV

-302 DMATKQSIAINN
+302 DMATKKSIAINN

-335 NRIKIIPVPTFEPL
+335 NRIKIIPVPTFESL
-349 APQQSPVSWTIEFA
+349 RLQQSPASWTIEFA

-374 PIWVIP
+374 PIWVTP

>member
-1 MDHFGSIQTPIM
+1 M
-13 FYLNQATDNMKHVY
+13 FYLNQATNNMKHVY
-27 RLSRLWCAPVM
+27 LLPRLWCAAVM
-38 AIVMVISLAMT
+38 AIVMAISLAMT
-49 GCQTMRSPSTTLS
+49 GCQTMHSPSTNIS
-62 NTILQSSSSLPKVIA
+62 NTSLQSSTSLPKVIA
-77 TAPTNLPHMDA
+77 TAPTNLSDVHA

-105 NRQAQLIETQMDG
+105 NRQAQLIETQIDG
-118 SNPKTLYKVNG
+118 SNSKTLYKVNG
-129 TIMSLSASRL
+129 TIMSLSSSRL

-149 GKSYPKVVIL
+149 GKSYPQVVIL
-159 DRATLQVTD
+159 DRATLQVTEI
-168 VSDVSA
+168 SA
-174 VSGVSGVS
+174 VS
-182 AKRTH
+182 AKGTH

-217 SGNIKQQLTQQPAID
+217 SGNIKQQLTHQPAID
-232 LAPVWLPDGKS
+232 LAPVWLPDGES

-271 NLPGKINAIARV
+271 NLPGKTNAIARV

-293 SDNSQGRLA
+293 SDNSQGRLV
-302 DMATKQSIAINN
+302 DMATKKSIAINN

-335 NRIKIIPVPTFEPL
+335 NRIKIIPVPTFETL
-349 APQQSPVSWTIEFA
+349 TLQQSPASWTIQFA

>member
-1 MDHFGSIQTPIM
+1 M
-13 FYLNQATDNMKHVY
+13 FYLNQATNNMKHVY
-27 RLSRLWCAPVM
+27 LLPRLWCAAVM
-38 AIVMVISLAMT
+38 AIVMAISLAMT
-49 GCQTMRSPSTTLS
+49 GCQTMHSPSTTLS
-62 NTILQSSSSLPKVIA
+62 NTTLQSSTSLPKVIEA
-77 TAPTNLPHMDA
+77 VPTNLPHMDA
-88 SQLSGKLIFI
+88 RQLSGKLIFI

-105 NRQAQLIETQMDG
+105 NRQAQLIETQIDG
-118 SNPKTLYKVNG
+118 SDPKTLYKVNG

-149 GKSYPKVVIL
+149 GNSYPQVVIL
-159 DRATLQVTD
+159 DRATLQVTEI
-168 VSDVSA
+168 SA
-174 VSGVSGVS
+174 VSGR
-182 AKRTH
+182 RTH

-217 SGNIKQQLTQQPAID
+217 SGNVKQQLTHQPAID
-232 LAPVWLPDGKS
+232 LAPVWLPDGQS

-271 NLPGKINAIARV
+271 NLPGKTNAIARI
-283 SPSGRLITYV
+283 SPTGRLITYV

-302 DMATKQSIAINN
+302 DMATKKSIAINN

-335 NRIKIIPVPTFEPL
+335 NRIKIIPVPTFESL
-349 APQQSPVSWTIEFA
+349 RLQQSPASWTIEFA

-374 PIWVIP
+374 PIWVTP

>member
-1 MDHFGSIQTPIM
+1 M
-13 FYLNQATDNMKHVY
+13 FCRSLATNNMKYVY
-27 RLSRLWCAPVM
+27 PLPRLWCAAVM
-38 AIVMVISLAMT
+38 AIVMAISLAIT
-49 GCQTMRSPSTTLS
+49 GCQTMHSPSTTLS
-62 NTILQSSSSLPKVIA
+62 NTTLQSSSSLPRVIA

-105 NRQAQLIETQMDG
+105 NRQAQLIETQIDG
-118 SNPKTLYKVNG
+118 SNSKTLYKVNG
-129 TIMSLSASRL
+129 TIMSLSSSRL

-149 GKSYPKVVIL
+149 GKSYPQVVIL
-159 DRATLQVTD
+159 DRATLQVTEI
-168 VSDVSA
+168 SA
-174 VSGVSGVS
+174 VS

-217 SGNIKQQLTQQPAID
+217 SGNIKQQLTHQPAID
-232 LAPVWLPDGKS
+232 LAPVWLPDGQS

-262 FAKQQFLPL
+262 FAKQQILSL
-271 NLPGKINAIARV
+271 NLPGKTNAIARV

-302 DMATKQSIAINN
+302 DMATKKSIAIND

-335 NRIKIIPVPTFEPL
+335 NRIKIIPVPTFETL
-349 APQQSPVSWTIEFA
+349 TLQQSPASWIIEFA

>member
-1 MDHFGSIQTPIM
+1 M
-13 FYLNQATDNMKHVY
+13 FYLNQATNNMKHVY
-27 RLSRLWCAPVM
+27 PLPRLWCAAVM
-38 AIVMVISLAMT
+38 AIVMAISLAMT
-49 GCQTMRSPSTTLS
+49 GCQTMHSPSTNISSTS
-62 NTILQSSSSLPKVIA
+62 LQSSTSLPKVIEA
-77 TAPTNLPHMDA
+77 VPTNLPHMDA
-88 SQLSGKLIFI
+88 RQLSGKLIFI

-105 NRQAQLIETQMDG
+105 NRQAQLIETQIDG
-118 SNPKTLYKVNG
+118 SDPKTLYKVNG

-149 GKSYPKVVIL
+149 GNSYPQVVIL

-168 VSDVSA
+168 VSDVSG
-174 VSGVSGVS
+174 VSGVSGR
-182 AKRTH
+182 RTH

-217 SGNIKQQLTQQPAID
+217 SGNVKQQLTHQPAID
-232 LAPVWLPDGKS
+232 LAPVWLPDGQS

-271 NLPGKINAIARV
+271 NLPGKTNAIARV

-302 DMATKQSIAINN
+302 DMATKKSIAINN

-349 APQQSPVSWTIEFA
+349 APQQPPVSWTIQFT

-374 PIWVIP
+374 PIWVTH

>member
-1 MDHFGSIQTPIM
+1 M
-13 FYLNQATDNMKHVY
+13 FYLNQATNNMKHVY
-27 RLSRLWCAPVM
+27 LLPRLWCAAVM
-38 AIVMVISLAMT
+38 AIVMAISLAMT
-49 GCQTMRSPSTTLS
+49 GCQTMRSPSTNLS
-62 NTILQSSSSLPKVIA
+62 STSLQSSTSLPKVVA
-77 TAPTNLPHMDA
+77 TAPTNLLHMDA
-88 SQLSGKLIFI
+88 RQRLGKLIFI

-105 NRQAQLIETQMDG
+105 NRQAQLIETQIDG
-118 SNPKTLYKVNG
+118 SDPKTLYKVNG

-149 GKSYPKVVIL
+149 GNSYPQVVIL
-159 DRATLQVTD
+159 DRATLQVTEI
-168 VSDVSA
+168 SA
-174 VSGVSGVS
+174 VSGR
-182 AKRTH
+182 RTH

-217 SGNIKQQLTQQPAID
+217 SGNVKQQLTHQPAID
-232 LAPVWLPDGKS
+232 LAPVWLPDGQS

-271 NLPGKINAIARV
+271 NLPGKTNAIARI
-283 SPSGRLITYV
+283 SPTGRLITYV

-302 DMATKQSIAINN
+302 DMATKKSIAINN

-335 NRIKIIPVPTFEPL
+335 NRIKIIPVPTFESL
-349 APQQSPVSWTIEFA
+349 RLQQSPASWTIEFA

-374 PIWVIP
+374 PIWVTP